1 MVGVIAARHPVNFD
15 QDGVWD
21 AESVLSSKLN
31 RSCELLQENFLRRDS
46 FGLAGSQSLITAVTF

>member
-1 MVGVIAARHPVNFD
+1 MVGVIAARHPINFD

-46 FGLAGSQSLITAVTF
+46 FGLAGS